1 MRAHART
8 LDHICARNSHKKE
21 RSNSLPTG
29 VTAILVPKACNG
41 HFVASYYK
49 RMLFKCILRCAR
61 TYTYMHVRAIA
72 NSTRKRTQTQINA
85 CKRIAAI
92 DVWAISA
99 RKRDC
104 VLRVESKTFGMYYT
118 YVFYK
123 T

>member
-1 MRAHART
+1 MGILWLPITSECSLNVFYVAH
-8 LDHICARNSHKKE
+8 
-21 RSNSLPTG
+21 
-29 VTAILVPKACNG
+29 V
-41 HFVASYYK
+41 
-49 RMLFKCILRCAR
+49 
-61 TYTYMHVRAIA
+61 YMHVRAIA

-104 VLRVESKTFGMYYT
+104 ILRVESKTFGMYYT
-118 YVFYK
+118 YVYYK